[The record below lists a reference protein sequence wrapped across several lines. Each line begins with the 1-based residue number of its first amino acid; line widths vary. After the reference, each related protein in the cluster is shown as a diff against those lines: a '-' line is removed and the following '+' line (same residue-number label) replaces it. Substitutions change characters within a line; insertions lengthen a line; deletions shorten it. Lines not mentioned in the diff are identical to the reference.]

1 MEKDGIILQQTGT
14 TRKCKG
20 AARDIRRFKILCFK
34 KIPIAFH
41 NGSNYDFHFI
51 IKKFIKTKCKRG
63 YDDKK
68 CEICVT
74 VF

>member
-1 MEKDGIILQQTGT
+1 MALSCSKLGQQGNVKVLHVAYADL
-14 TRKCKG
+14 RYCVS
-20 AARDIRRFKILCFK
+20 K

-41 NGSNYDFHFI
+41 NGSNYDFYFI
-51 IKKFIKTKCKRG
+51 IKKFIKTKCKCG